1 MRFIFTLLLLGAF
14 SLLGASTV
22 EARQRV
28 TFNVNLKPQLED
40 STFIPGR
47 DQLQLVGN
55 LQPINTARPYFL
67 TDTEPI
73 DSVYSVTINFPGR
86 FRNQT
91 LIYNFE
97 MTINYF
103 KQTES
108 LERRLLLRTGEVE
121 LDALYFNAF
130 AW

>member
-14 SLLGASTV
+14 SLIGSSTI
-22 EARQRV
+22 EARQQV

-40 STFIPGR
+40 SIFVPGR

-73 DSVYSVTINFPGR
+73 DSVYSITINFPGR

-91 LIYNFE
+91 LVYNFE
-97 MTINYF
+97 MMVNYI

-108 LERRLLLRTGEVE
+108 LERRLLLRSGEVE

>member
-1 MRFIFTLLLLGAF
+1 MSKNIFSALVVIILLVL
-14 SLLGASTV
+14 SSDIY
-22 EARQRV
+22 ARQQV

-40 STFIPGR
+40 SIFIPGR
-47 DQLQLVGN
+47 DQLQLVGD

-67 TDTEPI
+67 TDSEPI

-86 FRNQT
+86 FRNRT
-91 LIYNFE
+91 LTYNFE
-97 MTINYF
+97 MTINYI
-103 KQTES
+103 KQTED
-108 LERRLLLRTGEVE
+108 LERQLLLQLGEIE

>member
-1 MRFIFTLLLLGAF
+1 MKLLSGFLVLLVVLVFATDAF
-14 SLLGASTV
+14 
-22 EARQRV
+22 ARQEV

-40 STFIPGR
+40 SIFVPGR
-47 DQLQLVGN
+47 DQLKLVGS

-73 DSVYSVTINFPGR
+73 DSVYSVTINFPSR

-91 LIYNFE
+91 LVYNFE
-97 MTINYF
+97 MTVNYR
-103 KQTES
+103 KLTED
-108 LERRLLLRTGEVE
+108 LERQLLLRQGEVE

>member
-1 MRFIFTLLLLGAF
+1 MRTIFTLLLLGVF
-14 SLLGASTV
+14 SLFGSSTI
-22 EARQRV
+22 EARQQV

-40 STFIPGR
+40 SIFVPGR

-73 DSVYSVTINFPGR
+73 DSVYSVTITFPGR

-97 MTINYF
+97 MTVNYI
-103 KQTES
+103 KQKES

>member
-1 MRFIFTLLLLGAF
+1 MRTILTLLLLGAC
-14 SLLGASTV
+14 SLLGSSTA
-22 EARQRV
+22 EARQQV

-40 STFIPGR
+40 SVFIPGR

-55 LQPINTARPYFL
+55 LQPINTARPYLL

-91 LIYNFE
+91 LVYNFE
-97 MTINYF
+97 MTVNYI

>member
-1 MRFIFTLLLLGAF
+1 MKLLHGITLLVTTLIFSTDAF
-14 SLLGASTV
+14 
-22 EARQRV
+22 ARQEV

-40 STFIPGR
+40 SVFIPGR
-47 DQLQLVGN
+47 DQLKLVGS

-67 TDTEPI
+67 TDEEPI
-73 DSVYSVTINFPGR
+73 DSVYSVTINFPAR

-91 LIYNFE
+91 LVYNFE
-97 MTINYF
+97 MTVNYR
-103 KQTES
+103 KLTED
-108 LERRLLLRTGEVE
+108 LERQVLLRQGEVE

>member
-1 MRFIFTLLLLGAF
+1 MRLTSTLLFLVAFLLVG
-14 SLLGASTV
+14 SSTI
-22 EARQRV
+22 EARQQV

-40 STFIPGR
+40 SIFIPGR

-91 LIYNFE
+91 LVYNFE
-97 MTINYF
+97 MTVNYI